1 MVTSG
6 RVSRQHCRYRC
17 GLCAVAVPLREVNC
31 LMLCNEEHAL
41 STHPRQLTNHTSGFG
56 STGKVKTHA
65 PKALYLMLAAAL
77 DAIYCGCCVRARCG
91 AERAEVIRW

>member
-1 MVTSG
+1 MCIKLCTS
-6 RVSRQHCRYRC
+6 VSL
-17 GLCAVAVPLREVNC
+17 GLAKATCYAQCNVATLREVNC

-77 DAIYCGCCVRARCG
+77 DAIYCGCCEGIDV
-91 AERAEVIRW
+91 ERSEPR